1 MRHRPVAVDELDDRA
16 REERAE
22 NRLEFEPLGGKK
34 IVETLVSRSRTRRA
48 LKLGVGGCAEPR
60 KP

>member
-34 IVETLVSRSRTRRA
+34 IVETLVRA
-48 LKLGVGGCAEPR
+48 RELAGR
-60 KP
+60 